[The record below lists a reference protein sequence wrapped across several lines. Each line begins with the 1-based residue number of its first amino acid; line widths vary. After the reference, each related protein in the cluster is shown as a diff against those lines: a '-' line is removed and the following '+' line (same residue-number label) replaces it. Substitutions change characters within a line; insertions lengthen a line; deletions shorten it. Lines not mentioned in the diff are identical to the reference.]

1 MKKSKGSKMKI
12 EVKEGRSFDVEKR
25 QKYLSSQL
33 PCFSTSVISGFTL
46 LEIMIS
52 LAIIGLTLV
61 TVLHTVNYHSS
72 VSYENIVTTQMVQSA
87 KEKISDI
94 ETNPVNS
101 KGNVEGTDFTYEN
114 IVSETDDPGIIE
126 LKTVV
131 KGQGKEI
138 VLNELIRKDVQK
150 P

>member
-1 MKKSKGSKMKI
+1 MEGPGSLKDTSYKISNFIPNKSGQISKK
-12 EVKEGRSFDVEKR
+12 
-25 QKYLSSQL
+25 
-33 PCFSTSVISGFTL
+33 GFTL
-46 LEIMIS
+46 LEIMIA

-61 TVLHTVNYHSS
+61 TVLHTVNYHSN

-101 KGNVEGTDFTYEN
+101 NGNIEGTDFTYEN
-114 IVSETDDPGIIE
+114 IVSATDDPEIIE

-131 KGQGKEI
+131 KSQGKEI
-138 VLNELIRKDVQK
+138 VLNELVRKDVQK

>member
-1 MKKSKGSKMKI
+1 MEGPGSLKDTSYKISNFIPNKSGQISKK
-12 EVKEGRSFDVEKR
+12 
-25 QKYLSSQL
+25 
-33 PCFSTSVISGFTL
+33 GFTL
-46 LEIMIS
+46 LEIMIA

-61 TVLHTVNYHSS
+61 TVLHTVNYHSN

-101 KGNVEGTDFTYEN
+101 NGNIEGTDFTYEN
-114 IVSETDDPGIIE
+114 IVSVTDDPEIIE

-131 KGQGKEI
+131 KSQGKEI
-138 VLNELIRKDVQK
+138 VLNELVRKDVQK

>member
-1 MKKSKGSKMKI
+1 LKDTSYKISNFIPNKSGQISKK
-12 EVKEGRSFDVEKR
+12 
-25 QKYLSSQL
+25 
-33 PCFSTSVISGFTL
+33 GFTL
-46 LEIMIS
+46 LEIMIA

-61 TVLHTVNYHSS
+61 TVLHTINYHSN

-101 KGNVEGTDFTYEN
+101 NGNIEGTDFTYEN
-114 IVSETDDPGIIE
+114 IVSVTDDPEIIE

-131 KGQGKEI
+131 KSQGKEI
-138 VLNELIRKDVQK
+138 VLNELVRKDVQK